1 LCVQEPAKERE
12 ASYWLV
18 TYKKEDACQ
27 PLSTLPLVDASVAL
41 LYESDSRDIAEK
53 SLLVC

>member
-1 LCVQEPAKERE
+1 MCVQEPAKERE